1 MRKLIYRS
9 CLALGQTPHKDEA
22 ETAIA
27 LSFAEALTAVP
38 TERFETLYQRAM
50 ANKRDTF
57 ALSVTDLLSEWDVL
71 REELRRDAD
80 TARMT
85 VLRLEAGR
93 CATCDGAR
101 WLVDRSNPKHPVL
114 RQCET
119 CGGSGRGGDAASY

>member
-9 CLALGQTPHKDEA
+9 CLALGQTPHKDAA

-38 TERFETLYQRAM
+38 TERLETLYQRAM

-80 TARMT
+80 TIRVT

-93 CATCDGAR
+93 CAACDGAR
-101 WLVDRSNPKHPVL
+101 WLVDRANPKHPVL

-119 CGGSGRGGDAASY
+119 CGGTGRGGDAALY